1 MNQIRRNWNHI
12 FNGPSRQSRGATA
25 TLTSVFRSHQPSL
38 LPHTSP
44 ESLGSHPCRQP
55 SLSGSQL
62 ETVTTVKQ
70 GRCPRRAAQR
80 EDFKD
85 GSRTKRKAP
94 ETGTP
99 RGQSWE
105 RGADCPRP
113 GEAAAAAGPAPEDGQ
128 PRQEPA
134 PRREEAAG
142 PEQRGNWGERRP
154 HPQLPPPGS
163 PTAAAHW
170 LRRAETREPRSPRLR
185 PRGARRARGAAEG
198 SRREEGKTLSR
209 IFFEACIFLLMTL
222 SC

>member
-1 MNQIRRNWNHI
+1 MILIRRNWNHI

-44 ESLGSHPCRQP
+44 ESLGSHPCWQP

-70 GRCPRRAAQR
+70 GRCPRIAAQR
-80 EDFKD
+80 EDLKD
-85 GSRTKRKAP
+85 GSRIKRKAP

-113 GEAAAAAGPAPEDGQ
+113 GEAAAAAGPAPEDGGGARSRPLSGRRLPAWSGEEPGERDAPTRSSLLPALPQ
-128 PRQEPA
+128 PP
-134 PRREEAAG
+134 PIGCAAQK
-142 PEQRGNWGERRP
+142 PERRP
-154 HPQLPPPGS
+154 QSASG
-163 PTAAAHW
+163 
-170 LRRAETREPRSPRLR
+170 
-185 PRGARRARGAAEG
+185 GGG
-198 SRREEGKTLSR
+198 
-209 IFFEACIFLLMTL
+209 
-222 SC
+222 